1 MRWSSINQTTLLDV
15 ASGRSL
21 TGSCTDEVEVPELD
35 RRCNDLPARA
45 RLASLGNAG
54 RIRTI

>member
-1 MRWSSINQTTLLDV
+1 MWRLS
-15 ASGRSL
+15 RRL
-21 TGSCTDEVEVPELD
+21 TGTCTDEVEVPEID

-54 RIRTI
+54 RDRTELYKKDQPQL